1 MIILRIN
8 TLFNNELFNQCY
20 LVHVATCEPQDDN
33 YRRRG
38 GGVRLVN
45 QAFINYVDKVTKK

>member
-33 YRRRG
+33 YRRG
-38 GGVRLVN
+38 GG
-45 QAFINYVDKVTKK
+45 A